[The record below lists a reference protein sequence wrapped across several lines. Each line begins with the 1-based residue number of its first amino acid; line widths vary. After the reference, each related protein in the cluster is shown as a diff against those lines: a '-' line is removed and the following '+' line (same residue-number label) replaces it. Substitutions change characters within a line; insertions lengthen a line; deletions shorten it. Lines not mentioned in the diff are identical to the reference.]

1 MNMYASGSPFPP
13 QAVQDRICGS
23 SLVANI
29 AGSFSVS
36 SQLLEKQPAY
46 QTSARTLSHFNF
58 FLNSRAAS
66 SVPVVQFL
74 YHLKS
79 IFRSVLCQLHICHP
93 ARYSWKNML
102 QQIFI
107 ILLAGFPILFILSR
121 VFTLPEFRII
131 VICFALG
138 SATTYLLAQWS
149 LKRQPVQGEN
159 DGTSRV
165 YCLDHGVLN
174 ISVPLQTMWM
184 NMGYW
189 EVGRLYV

>member
-1 MNMYASGSPFPP
+1 MPQVVLFRPRPSKTESVVAALWRTSPGVSQYRLSFLRSNLRIK
-13 QAVQDRICGS
+13 QVQGPC
-23 SLVANI
+23 
-29 AGSFSVS
+29 
-36 SQLLEKQPAY
+36 P
-46 QTSARTLSHFNF
+46 TSTF